1 MSDIKI
7 LTVIGARPQI
17 IKAATLSRRIKKH
30 YLSEIKEVI
39 VHTGQHYDKNM
50 SAVFFKDMGIPKPK
64 YNLDMGGLRQSTMT
78 GRMMEGLEKICL
90 KERPDLILVYGDTNS
105 TLGATLAAAK
115 LYIPT
120 VHVEGGVRCENKKMP
135 EEINR
140 AIIDKL
146 AFYNACPSE
155 LAVNNLHKEGI
166 CNSAHFVGDFM
177 FDTFC
182 LAREQIHKID
192 NPLKEYNIQPKN
204 FILSTIHR
212 EESTKSYSRLESI
225 LNLLSKLEYPV
236 ILPLHPRTKRLI
248 IENGYDFESNMNLKI
263 IEPLGYLEMIYLL
276 TNAKLVITDSGGLT
290 KESFWSE
297 VPCITLMDVT
307 TWPETVHLGWNKLAG
322 LNTQKIIKSISEFI
336 KNPPK
341 TLPEFKNPYGEKGSA
356 LRMAKDLNWL

>member
-1 MSDIKI
+1 MKKI
-7 LTVIGARPQI
+7 FSIVGARPHF
-17 IKAATLSRRIKKH
+17 IKAAPLMQV
-30 YLSEIKEVI
+30 LSESEFELKTI
-39 VHTGQHYDKNM
+39 HTGQHYDTNM
-50 SAVFFKDMGIPKPK
+50 SDIFFDQLKLPVPEINLEVGSGTHATQTSLVMTRIEEILISEKP
-64 YNLDMGGLRQSTMT
+64 DFVV
-78 GRMMEGLEKICL
+78 
-90 KERPDLILVYGDTNS
+90 VYGDTNS

-115 LYIPT
+115 LYIPI

-225 LNLLSKLEYPV
+225 LNLFSNLEYPV

-263 IEPLGYLEMIYLL
+263 IDPLGYLEIIYLL
-276 TNAKLVITDSGGLT
+276 INSKLVITDSGGLT
-290 KESFWSE
+290 KESFWSS

-307 TWPETVHLGWNKLAG
+307 TWPETVDCGWNILAG
-322 LNTQKIIKSISEFI
+322 LNTQKIKKSISEFI
-336 KNPPK
+336 TTPPK
-341 TLPEFKNPYGEKGSA
+341 TLPELKNPYGEKGSA

>member
-1 MSDIKI
+1 MKKI
-7 LTVIGARPQI
+7 FSIVGARPHF
-17 IKAATLSRRIKKH
+17 IKAAPLMQV
-30 YLSEIKEVI
+30 LSESKFELKTI
-39 VHTGQHYDKNM
+39 HTGQHYDTNM
-50 SAVFFKDMGIPKPK
+50 SDIFFDQLKLPVPEINLEVGSGTHATQTSLVMTRIEEILIIEKP
-64 YNLDMGGLRQSTMT
+64 DFVV
-78 GRMMEGLEKICL
+78 
-90 KERPDLILVYGDTNS
+90 VYGDTNS

-115 LYIPT
+115 LYIPI

-166 CNSAHFVGDFM
+166 YNSAHFVGDFM

-225 LNLLSKLEYPV
+225 LNLFSNLEYPV
-236 ILPLHPRTKRLI
+236 ILPLHPRTKRLLI
-248 IENGYDFESNMNLKI
+248 ANGYDFESNMNLKI
-263 IEPLGYLEMIYLL
+263 IDPLGYLEIIYLL
-276 TNAKLVITDSGGLT
+276 VNSKLVITDSGGLT
-290 KESFWSE
+290 KESFWSS

-307 TWPETVHLGWNKLAG
+307 TWPETVDCGWNILAG
-322 LNTQKIIKSISEFI
+322 LNTQKIKKSISEFI
-336 KNPPK
+336 TTPPK
-341 TLPEFKNPYGEKGSA
+341 TLPELKNPYGEKGSA

>member
-1 MSDIKI
+1 MKKI
-7 LTVIGARPQI
+7 FSIVGARPHF
-17 IKAATLSRRIKKH
+17 IKAAPLMQVLSDSDFELKTI
-30 YLSEIKEVI
+30 
-39 VHTGQHYDKNM
+39 HTGQHYDTNM
-50 SAVFFKDMGIPKPK
+50 SDIFFDQLKLPVPEINLEVGSGTHATQTSLVMTRIEEILISEKP
-64 YNLDMGGLRQSTMT
+64 DFVV
-78 GRMMEGLEKICL
+78 
-90 KERPDLILVYGDTNS
+90 VYGDTNS

-115 LYIPT
+115 LYIPI

-155 LAVNNLHKEGI
+155 LAVNNLRKEGI

-225 LNLLSKLEYPV
+225 LNLFSNLEYPV
-236 ILPLHPRTKRLI
+236 ILPLHPRTKRLLI
-248 IENGYDFESNMNLKI
+248 ANGYDFESNMNLKI
-263 IEPLGYLEMIYLL
+263 IDPLGYLEIIYLL
-276 TNAKLVITDSGGLT
+276 INSKLVITDSGGLT
-290 KESFWSE
+290 KESFWSS

-307 TWPETVHLGWNKLAG
+307 TWPETVDLGWNILAG
-322 LNTQKIIKSISEFI
+322 LNTQKIKKSISEFI
-336 KNPPK
+336 NTPPK
-341 TLPEFKNPYGEKGSA
+341 TLSELKNPYGEKGSA

>member
-1 MSDIKI
+1 MKKI
-7 LTVIGARPQI
+7 FSIVGARPHF
-17 IKAATLSRRIKKH
+17 IKAAPLMQVLSG
-30 YLSEIKEVI
+30 SEFELKTI
-39 VHTGQHYDKNM
+39 HTGQHYDTNM
-50 SAVFFKDMGIPKPK
+50 SDIFFDQLKLPVPEINLEVGSGTHATQTSLVMTRIEEILISEKP
-64 YNLDMGGLRQSTMT
+64 DFVV
-78 GRMMEGLEKICL
+78 
-90 KERPDLILVYGDTNS
+90 VYGDTNS

-115 LYIPT
+115 LYIPI

-225 LNLLSKLEYPV
+225 LNLFSNLEYPV
-236 ILPLHPRTKRLI
+236 ILPLHPRTKRLLI
-248 IENGYDFESNMNLKI
+248 ANGYDFESNTNLKI
-263 IEPLGYLEMIYLL
+263 IDPYLL
-276 TNAKLVITDSGGLT
+276 I
-290 KESFWSE
+290 F
-297 VPCITLMDVT
+297 
-307 TWPETVHLGWNKLAG
+307 
-322 LNTQKIIKSISEFI
+322 F
-336 KNPPK
+336 
-341 TLPEFKNPYGEKGSA
+341 
-356 LRMAKDLNWL
+356 

>member
-1 MSDIKI
+1 MKKI
-7 LTVIGARPQI
+7 FSIVGARPHF
-17 IKAATLSRRIKKH
+17 IKAAPLMEV
-30 YLSEIKEVI
+30 LSESKVELKTI
-39 VHTGQHYDKNM
+39 HTGQHYDTNM
-50 SAVFFKDMGIPKPK
+50 SDIFFDQLKLPTPVI
-64 YNLDMGGLRQSTMT
+64 NLGVGSGTHADQTSQVMT
-78 GRMMEGLEKICL
+78 GIEQILIDEK
-90 KERPDLILVYGDTNS
+90 PDFVIVYGDTNS

-115 LYIPT
+115 LYIPI

-155 LAVNNLHKEGI
+155 LAVDNLHKEGI
-166 CNSAHFVGDFM
+166 YDSAHFVGDFM

-182 LAREQIHKID
+182 LAREQIRKID
-192 NPLKEYNIQPKN
+192 NPLKEYNIQSKN

-290 KESFWSE
+290 KESFWSA